1 MPQNEKPSKTEYLL
15 TVWLALVLAAFLL
28 LFIWVD
34 FRGFARMALADMYED
49 TLAARLIWEA
59 RSLFPRRFLFGN
71 QFYVIATPVF
81 AALFYGLTGSMNTA
95 MALATTLMTGLTLL
109 AMDSMLR
116 PVLKRPWQ
124 RLAALLAFVGLLFGP
139 GSVRREE
146 GAQLFFVMCSYYA
159 CYVITGFVV
168 MGDYVRA
175 RASDDRRLPALMLAA
190 FLCFCT
196 GMQSLRQTCVTILP
210 LLAFECFGALRRALR
225 RAPLFPRERRPLFC
239 RVGVYTAANVL
250 GIALIKLIHPRQ
262 HTIYRGA
269 SVFRGSSLQEEL
281 EETRRALSAV
291 TGFDYAVGPFDP
303 VFFSLMFACCL
314 LLIIAAFL
322 LILRHRKESCGAGA
336 CFWLLSML
344 ACLAVIAASF
354 FTSVSLRAIYLFP
367 WYTLPALSYVI
378 LAGRLKPG
386 QTKALTLALSVLAA
400 VNLYFSYYRDVNA
413 ILAPDPTPSEEV
425 CQYALDH
432 GFTYVYGNANFTA
445 PQIAVHSDGALLA
458 GCWEDECI
466 FKVSPHINI
475 RDIYSLSDYKNALF
489 VFLPYE
495 MEAALTET
503 EGNGA
508 ELTFCG
514 EFGQYQVYTSSKQLL
529 YPITETIDW
538 NPEYN

>member
-1 MPQNEKPSKTEYLL
+1 MPQNEKQRKTEYLL
-15 TVWLALVLAAFLL
+15 TAWILLVLAAYLL
-28 LFIWVD
+28 LFAWVN

-49 TLAARLIWEA
+49 TLAARLMWEA
-59 RSLFPRRFLFGN
+59 RSLFPKRFLFGN

-95 MALATTLMTGLTLL
+95 MALATTLMSALTLL
-109 AMDSMLR
+109 AMDWMLR
-116 PVLKRPWQ
+116 PVLKKPWL

-139 GSVRREE
+139 GSIRREE
-146 GAQLFFVMCSYYA
+146 GTQLFFVMCSYYA

-175 RASDDRRLPALMLAA
+175 RTSSARRLPALILAA

-210 LLAFECFGALRRALR
+210 LLAFEACGALRRALR
-225 RAPLFPRERRPLFC
+225 HAPLLPRERRPLLC
-239 RVGVYTAANVL
+239 RVGVYTAVNLL
-250 GIALIKLIHPRQ
+250 GVVFIKLLHPRQ

-269 SVFRGSSLQEEL
+269 SVFHGSTLREEL
-281 EETRRALSAV
+281 AETRRALSAV
-291 TGFDYAVGPFDP
+291 TGFDYAAGQYDP
-303 VFFSLMFACCL
+303 VFFSVMFAFCL
-314 LLIIAAFL
+314 LLILGAFWL
-322 LILRHRKESCGAGA
+322 VLRHRKEESGAGV
-336 CFWLLSML
+336 CFWLLSVL

-367 WYTLPALSYVI
+367 WYTLPALSFVI

-400 VNLYFSYYRDVNA
+400 ANLYFSYSVDVRA
-413 ILAPDPTPSEEV
+413 VTDPTPTESEAV
-425 CQYALDH
+425 CQYAMEH
-432 GFTYVYGNANFTA
+432 GYRYIYGNANFTA
-445 PQIAVHSDGALLA
+445 PQIAVHSDGALIA
-458 GCWEDECI
+458 GCWEEECI
-466 FKVSPHINI
+466 FKLSPHINI
-475 RDIYSLSDYKNALF
+475 RDIYSLRDYKDALF
-489 VFLPYE
+489 VFLPFE
-495 MEAALTET
+495 IETALAET
-503 EGNGA
+503 GENGA

-514 EFGQYQVYTSSKQLL
+514 EFGQYLVYTSSKQLL